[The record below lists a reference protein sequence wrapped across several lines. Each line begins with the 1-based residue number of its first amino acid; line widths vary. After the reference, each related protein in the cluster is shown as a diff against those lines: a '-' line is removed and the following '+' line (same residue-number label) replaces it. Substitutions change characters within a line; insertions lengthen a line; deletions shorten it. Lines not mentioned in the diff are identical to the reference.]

1 MASTAAPVVDKTDGL
16 DLLGVQADAAVLK
29 MLVKQN
35 PRGTKCV
42 SSRALKQTWNPHQHN
57 QIVDDV
63 FQSMNTL
70 CVQAR

>member
-1 MASTAAPVVDKTDGL
+1 MGSMASTAAAPVVDKTDGL

-42 SSRALKQTWNPHQHN
+42 SSRGCAETIWNPHRR
-57 QIVDDV
+57 I
-63 FQSMNTL
+63 NTTKL
-70 CVQAR
+70 WMGFFRA